1 MNILPFISLLHLS
14 YLCFILKL
22 TKLQKAKKDYE
33 RDLAHE
39 RPRKS
44 TKSQKRINIFFYIE
58 IKKNIKGVKIIIF
71 PWYVW
76 GIVNIFLKKISWKY
90 HSNDNSFLLS
100 LNSDN
105 ITFPSCLGRIE
116 INMIPPKM

>member
-1 MNILPFISLLHLS
+1 MGSRAHTKYFFFSFSNFKIFKSLFFLPASRLYQS
-14 YLCFILKL
+14 SC
-22 TKLQKAKKDYE
+22 T
-33 RDLAHE
+33 HE
-39 RPRKS
+39 IPVVEN
-44 TKSQKRINIFFYIE
+44 QQEGIDIFFYIE

-90 HSNDNSFLLS
+90 HSNDTSFLLS

>member
-1 MNILPFISLLHLS
+1 MKES
-14 YLCFILKL
+14 
-22 TKLQKAKKDYE
+22 

-44 TKSQKRINIFFYIE
+44 TKSQKRIDIFFYIE

-76 GIVNIFLKKISWKY
+76 GIVNIFLKKKKWKH
-90 HSNDNSFLLS
+90 HSNDTSFLLS